1 MFCLQLYKPKSN
13 METHKIILE
22 YPRGISLDV
31 TVIGDDGKPVNSI
44 TMGPDVL
51 LRLGAN
57 LEVLSI
63 ASGNVQNLLEMS
75 GSDSEDDDD
84 DVEEDEGL
92 DSNDDQPSM
101 DWDTTI
107 DLVSDDDDVDDEDDE
122 DDEIVI
128 TYTVE

>member
-1 MFCLQLYKPKSN
+1 

-51 LRLGAN
+51 LRLGPN

-107 DLVSDDDDVDDEDDE
+107 DLVADGDDAAHEDDE